1 MYDEQLAVEI
11 LKILDKRYPE
21 SLHLHELKG
30 TLQAFAAVADHEW
43 LRVVDALNGD
53 GKLTGKF
60 LRSGVNQVEDAA
72 MLRITALGRESLQ
85 KANSQR
91 QVQLDARLNI
101 PGPGEFDFALDALC
115 GTATIHKPLS
125 VIVVDI
131 DHFKKVNDGYGHEVG
146 NDVLEQI
153 SESLTMGCDGKATV
167 YRYGGDELAVLAQNY
182 YLPEATALA
191 ERLRVQIADLRG
203 ANNPPAVTASI
214 GVATFPVPVG
224 DAKVLFKRADE
235 AAYEAKKNGRNQVRS
250 TCLGTK
256 TQQVVPLTR
265 HSLSVYMRTDE
276 RVRWL
281 DEQIALTSG
290 QRLNPAEDA
299 SSYVLEKANYLQ
311 LRTVNDLIALVTQF
325 GDTSQKLSRC
335 MVPTTPV
342 SAGHSLSYVLDIAA
356 AEKGERELR
365 SYFQSLRHTS
375 TAEEY
380 IPELIQT
387 LALLR

>member
-1 MYDEQLAVEI
+1 
-11 LKILDKRYPE
+11 LKVLDKRYPD

-30 TLQAFAAVADHEW
+30 ALQAFTAVADQEW

-72 MLRITALGRESLQ
+72 MLRITALGRDSIQ

-131 DHFKKVNDGYGHEVG
+131 DHFKKVNDCYGHEVG
-146 NDVLEQI
+146 NEVLKQI
-153 SESLTMGCDGKATV
+153 SESLTAGCDGKATV

-182 YLPEATALA
+182 RLPEATALA

-235 AAYEAKKNGRNQVRS
+235 AAYEAKKNGRNQVRTTS
-250 TCLGTK
+250 VGTK

-281 DEQIALTSG
+281 DEQIALSSG

-311 LRTVNDLIALVTQF
+311 LRTVDDLVALVRQF

-365 SYFQSLRHTS
+365 SYFQALRHTS

-380 IPELIQT
+380 IPELIRT

>member
-1 MYDEQLAVEI
+1 MYDERLAVEI
-11 LKILDKRYPE
+11 LRVLDKRYPD
-21 SLHLHELKG
+21 SLHLHELKAA
-30 TLQAFAAVADHEW
+30 LQAFPVVADQEW
-43 LRVVDALNGD
+43 LRVVDALDGD

-60 LRSGVNQVEDAA
+60 LRSGVNHVEDAA
-72 MLRITALGRESLQ
+72 MLRITALGRESLD

-101 PGPGEFDFALDALC
+101 PGPGEFDLALDALC

-131 DHFKKVNDGYGHEVG
+131 DHFKNVNDGYGHEIG
-146 NDVLEQI
+146 NEVLKQI
-153 SESLTMGCDGKATV
+153 SESLTACCDGKATV
-167 YRYGGDELAVLAQNY
+167 YRYGGDELTVLAQNY
-182 YLPEATALA
+182 NLPEAAALA
-191 ERLRVQIADLRG
+191 ERLRMQIADLRG
-203 ANNPPAVTASI
+203 ENNPPAVTASI

-235 AAYEAKKNGRNQVRS
+235 AAYEAKKNGRNQVRTTS
-250 TCLGTK
+250 GGIN
-256 TQQVVPLTR
+256 TQHVVPLTR

-281 DEQIALTSG
+281 DEQIVLTSG

-311 LRTVNDLIALVTQF
+311 LHTIDDVVTLVRQF

-335 MVPTTPV
+335 IVPTTPIC
-342 SAGHSLSYVLDIAA
+342 SGYSLNYVLDIAA
-356 AEKGERELR
+356 AQKGEPELR
-365 SYFQSLRHTS
+365 SYFRSLRHTS